1 MKMTVSE
8 IAALSGGRLLFG
20 DGSALVTDFI
30 TNSKDAKAGTMFV
43 PIHGENVDGHRFIP
57 NALAAGAAS
66 FTDHPI
72 DPVDGPV
79 VLVEDCRAALQK
91 VGEAYRAR
99 FDIPVVG
106 ITGSVGKT
114 TAKEMAALGL
124 TVSRRVWRTPGNA
137 NSQVGVP
144 TTVCGI
150 EPEHTA
156 AVIEMGVSMPGEM
169 ARIAKVTKPTCG
181 IITNIGTS
189 HLEFMGSRENILAEK
204 LHMADYLPEGAPLF
218 VNGDNDLLA
227 GVKSDRY
234 RVVPFGLGD
243 NCHWRAESIAENPQG
258 DGLSF
263 TCLSPDGR
271 EQTVALPVLGEHN
284 VRNALAA
291 MALGDFFG
299 QSLGDTARALSAYE
313 PPAMRQQIKDA
324 GGITVIDDTYNASP
338 DSMESAINILASRPE
353 TGRRIAV
360 LAGMRELG
368 SYEQAGHRNTGAYA
382 RSKGVELLAVGELGG
397 LMAQGYGP
405 GAVRV
410 KDNAEAA
417 AWLLHTLKP
426 GDSVLVKGSRGMKTE
441 EIVNALIQSKG
452 ETNAERIDKG

>member
-30 TNSKDAKAGTMFV
+30 TNSSDAKAGTMFV
-43 PIHGENVDGHRFIP
+43 PIRGEKVDGHRFIP
-57 NALAAGAAS
+57 NALAAGTAS

-72 DPVDGPV
+72 DPAGGPV

-91 VGEAYRAR
+91 VGAAYRAR

-114 TAKEMAALGL
+114 TAKEMAAQGL
-124 TVSRRVWRTPGNA
+124 TATRRVWRTPGNA

-144 TTVCGI
+144 ITVCGI
-150 EPEHTA
+150 GPEHTA

-169 ARIAKVTKPTCG
+169 ARIAQVVKPTCG

-204 LHMADYLPEGAPLF
+204 AHMADYLPEGAPLF

-227 GVKSDRY
+227 GFTSGSY
-234 RVVPFGLGD
+234 RVVTFGLSPH
-243 NCHWRAESIAENPQG
+243 CQWRAKEVVEGKDS
-258 DGLSF
+258 LTF
-263 TCLSPDGR
+263 TCCSPEGQ
-271 EQTVALPVLGEHN
+271 EQSVSLPVLGEHN

-291 MALGDFFG
+291 MAVGSWLG
-299 QSLGDTARALSAYE
+299 QPLADTAQALTGYI
-313 PPAMRQQIKDA
+313 PPAMRQQIKEA
-324 GGITVIDDTYNASP
+324 GGVTIIDDTYNASP
-338 DSMESAINILASRPE
+338 DSMVSALDVLAGRNAP
-353 TGRRIAV
+353 GRRIAV

-382 RSKGVELLAVGELGG
+382 RSKGVELLAVGELGR
-397 LMAQGYGP
+397 LMAQGYGD
-405 GAVRV
+405 GAVCV

-417 AWLLHTLKP
+417 AYLLHTLKP
-426 GDSVLVKGSRGMKTE
+426 GDSVLIKGSRGMKTE
-441 EIVNALIQSKG
+441 EIVRALIAG
-452 ETNAERIDKG
+452 PLGF